1 MYSLQQALA
10 IRNLFDDI
18 FESLNLQE
26 YKYVYRQLY
35 SKLYHHVARKI
46 LPQYFTSFQIKTTF
60 NLDIKQPSTA
70 ALGSRLY
77 QEHLAHATIKYNML

>member
-26 YKYVYRQLY
+26 YKNVY
-35 SKLYHHVARKI
+35 KLYHHVARKI